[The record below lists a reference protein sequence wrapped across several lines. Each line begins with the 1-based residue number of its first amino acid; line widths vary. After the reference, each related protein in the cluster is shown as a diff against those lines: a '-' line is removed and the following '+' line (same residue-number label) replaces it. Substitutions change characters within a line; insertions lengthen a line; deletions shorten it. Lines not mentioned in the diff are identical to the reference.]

1 VNRRGNRV
9 TIGTLAV
16 LAALASSLV
25 LASAASAASY
35 NVLNFGARGNGVT
48 NDTAAFQRAVDTASA
63 HGSLRYPG
71 IVYVPAR
78 SYVVANLR
86 MKSNVWMRAY
96 GGAHLILPHSA
107 GTNSAVMSMG
117 APRGFIWNVRLAGI
131 QNGPTRMVTLDVS
144 HAGSRY
150 VNAIQVRNVKNFA
163 IGSVHI
169 VQNAS
174 NPRGAP
180 STYGGGITFHSVPGS
195 RGGGPYYDPQHGWVS
210 NVVSTGSPYAFGPV
224 VVGSAAYVRFSK
236 IVSWGGVALKIET
249 DQHIP
254 GRVASVYGS
263 YIGCHNGHSAVLLTP
278 HGQSNS
284 NIHISHVGAYSCE
297 SGIRLGQSTGGR
309 FTRSSISSATIAGG
323 IHAQVRD
330 PRGGLTGGWWRIGRS
345 QYCVSRDHTVGWY
358 VAFSAIHC
366 SNT

>member
-1 VNRRGNRV
+1 MHRSAVRV
-9 TIGTLAV
+9 SIGTLAV

-35 NVLNFGARGNGVT
+35 NVLKFGARGNGVT

-63 HGSLRYPG
+63 HGSLRWPG

-78 SYVVANLR
+78 NYVVANLR

-96 GGAHLILPHSA
+96 GGARLILPHTA
-107 GTNSAVMSMG
+107 GTNAAVLSMG
-117 APRGFIWNVRLAGI
+117 APSGYLWNVRLAGI
-131 QNGPTRMVTLDVS
+131 QNGRMRMVTLDVS

-150 VNAIQVRNVKNFA
+150 VNAIQVRNVQNFA

-195 RGGGPYYDPQHGWVS
+195 RAGGPYYDPQRGWVS

-224 VVGSAAYVRFSK
+224 VVGSAASVRFSH

-254 GRVASVYGS
+254 GRVSNVSGS
-263 YIGCHNGHSAVLLTP
+263 YISCHYGHSAVLLTP
-278 HGQSNS
+278 HGQANS
-284 NIHISHVGAYSCE
+284 GIHISHVGAYSCE

-309 FTRSSISSATIAGG
+309 FTSSSISAATIAGG

-330 PRGGLTGGWWRIGRS
+330 PRGGLTGGWWAIGRS

-366 SNT
+366 SGT